1 MGKESKREDRGKEHA
16 VCTWRVRLHALL
28 QTSRISSRATNRRAS
43 TDPPTKQ
50 TQNNFC
56 PTQKSNNNN
65 NHNYTTSSTL
75 LHLPP
80 SLLLPHSQPLTLTT
94 SRPSPHPPLHHRER
108 KKGGG
113 RGGRRRTKKT
123 QTKTR
128 WLSTIVFLLLS
139 LQIALLPQPAHPT
152 LSSPPSPP
160 LSALLPLLP
169 TLHSQPLLPVLIL
182 SLSFLSH
189 PPSLHVDHIIEMV
202 RTYHFVCCVEKCK
215 VFLQS
220 RQFSS
225 KLTINYVIFHSR
237 RARVNYFSSSL
248 SDYP

>member
-1 MGKESKREDRGKEHA
+1 MKVCLVEKQHKRPQTNDNGEREQERGQRKRACCLHLA
-16 VCTWRVRLHALL
+16 SRLHALL

-108 KKGGG
+108 KKGGL

-202 RTYHFVCCVEKCK
+202 ERTILYVVWRSVKC
-215 VFLQS
+215 FCNRGNSQAS
-220 RQFSS
+220 
-225 KLTINYVIFHSR
+225 
-237 RARVNYFSSSL
+237 
-248 SDYP
+248 